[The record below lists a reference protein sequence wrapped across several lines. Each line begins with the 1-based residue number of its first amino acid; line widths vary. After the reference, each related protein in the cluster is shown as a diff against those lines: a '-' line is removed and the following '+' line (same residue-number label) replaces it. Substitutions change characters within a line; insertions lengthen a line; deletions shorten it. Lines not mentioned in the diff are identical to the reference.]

1 MVRINLNPG
10 VDASGDLCITSS
22 SIITPRHLLGVGTP
36 RASGPRKSAGA
47 AAASRSPLQR
57 AQPARSNKAG
67 SEKPLETPEAPASPP
82 AAPAV
87 PLASAAAA
95 ATEAAGDKLGV
106 IEALLDSAPPAG
118 PKVVRKKQKAY
129 SKTMKPS
136 RQEEADER
144 LLALCAKGATSDV
157 LALLDGGQEIDVA
170 DERGE
175 TCVHKAVRCGA
186 SELVAE
192 LIRRGAL
199 ADYEDVDG
207 VRPIAIA
214 LQMQDEAT
222 VRALI
227 DCGADLA
234 RINPADG
241 STLLHAT

>member
-67 SEKPLETPEAPASPP
+67 SEKPLEAPEAPASPP

-87 PLASAAAA
+87 PLAAA

-106 IEALLDSAPPAG
+106 IEALLNSAPPAG

-144 LLALCAKGATSDV
+144 LLALCAKGATADV
-157 LALLDGGQEIDVA
+157 LALLDGGQEIDVD

-175 TCVHKAVRCGA
+175 T
-186 SELVAE
+186 
-192 LIRRGAL
+192 
-199 ADYEDVDG
+199 
-207 VRPIAIA
+207 
-214 LQMQDEAT
+214 
-222 VRALI
+222 
-227 DCGADLA
+227 
-234 RINPADG
+234 
-241 STLLHAT
+241 